1 MIRVAILAPALALRV
16 GLREVFRGLEDIEV
30 VSDASTL
37 DELSEADVLV
47 LTSPDYLSDLDEDA
61 PAVLLLTDDQSA
73 AAQLMDLP
81 VWGVLSLDASAE
93 ELSAAVRAL
102 GEGLWTGS
110 PALLQDLLERQ
121 PAFMIEEGDPIVDPL
136 TPREREVLQLAA
148 EGLGKQTDRPVAGDQ
163 RAYGQIPSLIV
174 VHQTGSHQPHG
185 SDPRGSKAGVGDTI
199 MKNKLVVIISKI

>member
-73 AAQLMDLP
+73 VTQLMDLP

-102 GEGLWTGS
+102 GEGLWIGS

-121 PAFMIEEGDPIVDPL
+121 PAFMLEEGDPIVDPL

-148 EGLGKQTDRPVAGDQ
+148 EGLANKQIALALRISEHTVKFHLSSLYTKLGVTSRTEAIRAGA
-163 RAYGQIPSLIV
+163 R
-174 VHQTGSHQPHG
+174 
-185 SDPRGSKAGVGDTI
+185 RGW
-199 MKNKLVVIISKI
+199 VIL

>member
-16 GLREVFRGLEDIEV
+16 GLREVFRGLVDIEV

-73 AAQLMDLP
+73 VTQLMDLP

-102 GEGLWTGS
+102 GEGLWAGS
-110 PALLQDLLERQ
+110 PALLGSLLEHQ
-121 PAFMIEEGDPIVDPL
+121 PTFMIEEGDPIIDPL

-148 EGLGKQTDRPVAGDQ
+148 EGLANKQIALTLRISEHTVKFHLSSLYTKLGVTSRTEAIRAGA
-163 RAYGQIPSLIV
+163 R
-174 VHQTGSHQPHG
+174 
-185 SDPRGSKAGVGDTI
+185 RGW
-199 MKNKLVVIISKI
+199 VIL